1 VSTTPI
7 ADHALLSDCHGA
19 AWDGAGSVEW
29 WCAPRFDS
37 PPLFARLLDDRAGH
51 FIVRPTGG
59 VRVERR
65 YFDGTLVLVTVFDA
79 PSGSVELTDGL
90 AMAEA
95 PRALLR
101 RAAVH
106 RLRPQLG
113 EFDDLERRFQI
124 GLADAAAASWRRPDQ
139 GIWEVRG
146 DPRQTCIRS

>member
-1 VSTTPI
+1 M
-7 ADHALLSDCHGA
+7 
-19 AWDGAGSVEW
+19 
-29 WCAPRFDS
+29 
-37 PPLFARLLDDRAGH
+37 
-51 FIVRPTGG
+51 
-59 VRVERR
+59 ERR

-95 PRALLR
+95 VRGHDLGAASPRALLR